1 MNVKSNYT
9 NITNGTAKCKHCE
22 RIIKTSGNSSNLSS
36 HLRNKHSEIFATCG
50 QKKLSA
56 TFDKVVTISE
66 SFKSAAAFKENGH
79 KTKEIS
85 EAIIYMI
92 CKDNMPVR
100 CVEKEGLRGLLKKC
114 VPHFKMPSRS
124 TVTTMI
130 EEKYIQCV
138 GAVVKILSSVQ
149 DFAFTC
155 DAVTIPNSTRSFL
168 TITAHFI
175 ANDSLN
181 AICLAASRMD
191 QSHTSDYVSFLLE
204 ETCAEFQID
213 AIKWTTLTTDSAS
226 NMKCASKLF
235 LGVNKHVPCF
245 AHSINLVVDATIKEI
260 SSFSTIVDK
269 IKRVVMHFKHS
280 PAMMDQLRKAQTNEG
295 TPEGKI
301 KTLIQNVDTRWNS
314 CLDMMESF
322 SGLANKVALILL
334 QKSERVKGL
343 PEMLNVSEL
352 TICRD
357 LCSLL
362 QPFKKATE
370 QISGEN
376 YVTVSDVAKPDD
388 VFDDFMSSHNSS
400 ILKEVRSASEENK
413 ELKLYFSLPQAAWE
427 SNPLDVWKSHKATMP
442 GLYKVALKHLITP
455 GSSVPSERLA
465 SAIKCVVCDARSRMT
480 DRHIK
485 QRVFLKSLSPKYW
498 V

>member
-191 QSHTSDYVSFLLE
+191 Q
-204 ETCAEFQID
+204 
-213 AIKWTTLTTDSAS
+213 
-226 NMKCASKLF
+226 
-235 LGVNKHVPCF
+235 
-245 AHSINLVVDATIKEI
+245 
-260 SSFSTIVDK
+260 
-269 IKRVVMHFKHS
+269 
-280 PAMMDQLRKAQTNEG
+280 
-295 TPEGKI
+295 
-301 KTLIQNVDTRWNS
+301 
-314 CLDMMESF
+314 
-322 SGLANKVALILL
+322 
-334 QKSERVKGL
+334 
-343 PEMLNVSEL
+343 
-352 TICRD
+352 
-357 LCSLL
+357 
-362 QPFKKATE
+362 
-370 QISGEN
+370 
-376 YVTVSDVAKPDD
+376 VSDVAKPDD